1 LYIPISDV
9 VSCSDYRRSDAGVL
23 RHVRIVHRGG
33 LSSGMISP
41 SKAITPPEIPVLNKG
56 MASSVFIG
64 LTFATATDRDGI
76 TVAKFDVKSDRG
88 MTSIEVRPTLGELLN
103 DEAPRDMSQSDFD
116 TKISGLLGIQRTSS
130 PFTFAPMKADDFDSL
145 PRKVLQHMNL
155 VSETAALL
163 MTIVEV
169 VYSIVLHYVS
179 ETYWKVDWKRILC
192 RHFAIQWAGG
202 ICHFD
207 M

>member
-1 LYIPISDV
+1 MTKM
-9 VSCSDYRRSDAGVL
+9 AGDPVEHHAPHKNPL
-23 RHVRIVHRGG
+23 PPPSVHRGG
-33 LSSGMISP
+33 LSSGLISP
-41 SKAITPPEIPVLNKG
+41 SKAITPHEIPVLNNG

-103 DEAPRDMSQSDFD
+103 DEALIDMSQSDFD
-116 TKISGLLGIQRTSS
+116 TKISGLNGIQRTSS
-130 PFTFAPMKADDFDSL
+130 PFSIGRMKTNDFDSL
-145 PRKVLQHMNL
+145 PRTVLQHMNL
-155 VSETAALL
+155 VSETTALFNGL
-163 MTIVEV
+163 FRGC
-169 VYSIVLHYVS
+169 LLNRFPLFVS

-202 ICHFD
+202 IYHLD
-207 M
+207 L